1 MLSTKYKLFAQ
12 MKDEEIIAC
21 IRTGADLVAQEYLLG
36 KYKNFVRAKVR
47 PYFLVGAETDD
58 LIQEGMI
65 GLYKA
70 IRDYDPEKKKSF
82 LGFADMCITGQV
94 ITALRAAQRLK
105 HQPLNSYVSL
115 DADDGDKS
123 EREALYGMS
132 AEGANPEMLLLR
144 RESDKELHYFMEK
157 KLSALEKRVLE
168 RYLTGL
174 SYELIANELNMPRKS
189 VDNALQRIRNKV
201 GGMGKQG

>member
-94 ITALRAAQRLK
+94 ITALRAAQR
-105 HQPLNSYVSL
+105 
-115 DADDGDKS
+115 
-123 EREALYGMS
+123 
-132 AEGANPEMLLLR
+132 
-144 RESDKELHYFMEK
+144 
-157 KLSALEKRVLE
+157 
-168 RYLTGL
+168 
-174 SYELIANELNMPRKS
+174 
-189 VDNALQRIRNKV
+189 
-201 GGMGKQG
+201 